1 MKNNFPSREIIE
13 ELRKKYPKG
22 TRIKLIQMKDEP
34 FPIEVGTTGVIEHI
48 DDMGTIFVNWE
59 NGRALGLAY
68 GKDEFQVI

>member
-1 MKNNFPSREIIE
+1 MRNNFPSREIIE

-22 TRIKLIQMKDEP
+22 TRVKLIQMKDEP
-34 FPIEVGTTGVIEHI
+34 FPIEVGTLGVIEHI

-59 NGRALGLAY
+59 NGRGLGLAY